1 MDTKRIE
8 NLLKSGKLS
17 GWEQDFC
24 SSINSQ
30 LIRGRKLSKKQINLI
45 HKIEGNVAKL
55 VVGYDQWVKQWD
67 DEKRKLWNIAMD
79 YYEKNQPYFSSEVSK
94 RRDARREEREY
105 IPPQRTFKKVVEN
118 KYVQKVINE
127 LDKKPAFEPGSMV
140 AFRANVRPGDIDNA
154 RLLHSQMKELRLV
167 PLFVMSVLDSV
178 GSSAKGAREYTILPA
193 GWTRTLKVQER
204 FIKKAKQ

>member
-8 NLLKSGKLS
+8 NLLKSDNLS

-24 SSINSQ
+24 ASINSQ

-55 VVGYDQWVKQWD
+55 VVGYEQWVKQWD
-67 DEKRKLWNIAMD
+67 DEKRKAWNIAID

-127 LDKKPAFEPGSMV
+127 LDKKPAFDVGSLV
-140 AFRANVRPGDIDNA
+140 ALRTAVTPSDLSDRILYSEI
-154 RLLHSQMKELRLV
+154 RELKTT

-178 GSSAKGAREYTILPA
+178 GSSARGAREYTILPA

-204 FIKKAKQ
+204 HIKKAK

>member
-24 SSINSQ
+24 ASINSQ

-67 DEKRKLWNIAMD
+67 EEKRKLWNIAMD
-79 YYEKNQPYFSSEVSK
+79 YYEQNRPYFSNEVAK
-94 RRDARREEREY
+94 HKEARREEREY

-140 AFRANVRPGDIDNA
+140 ALRASVRPADLPDSRILY
-154 RLLHSQMKELRLV
+154 REIKELKAT
-167 PLFVMSVLDSV
+167 PLFVMAVLDSV
-178 GSSAKGAREYTILPA
+178 GSSAKGAREYSILPA

-204 FIKKAKQ
+204 HIKKFK